1 MLNDND
7 GYDDS
12 HDDADKYDNNDNNHD
27 EIMMMM
33 MVVVVRMIIF
43 LRARHMLAIYLC
55 IAS

>member
-7 GYDDS
+7 GYGDN